1 MASPPLLMEGSRME
15 CRVRAAQTGDAA
27 DISRVIMRALRETNA
42 KDYTPDIIARVELSF
57 SPATVEQSMS
67 RRTVFVGLIDDRIVG
82 TGSLDGEVV
91 RTMFVS
97 PDMQG
102 RGVGRLLMQSIEAI
116 AREREIAVLTV
127 PASVSA
133 ETFYARLGFTAV
145 RDAYHGDE
153 RTIIMERIL
162 PPPAE

>member
-1 MASPPLLMEGSRME
+1 MDYE
-15 CRVRAAQTGDAA
+15 VRRAQVGDAV
-27 DISRVIMRALRETNA
+27 DISRVIIRALRETNA

-57 SPATVEQSMS
+57 GPAAVEQLIS
-67 RRTVFVGLIDDRIVG
+67 RRTVFVCLIGDCVVG

-97 PDMQG
+97 PDKQG
-102 RGVGRLLMQSIEAI
+102 HGIGRMLMRSIEAVARDRKI
-116 AREREIAVLTV
+116 AILAV

-133 ETFYARLGFTAV
+133 EAFYARLGFTAV

-153 RTIIMERIL
+153 RTIIMERVL
-162 PPPAE
+162 SPPST